1 MMKSFK
7 EPADIYSKE
16 IITPD
21 EQEKLQ
27 LYMDSVMSKLEGVSV
42 TGSAATYDFFG
53 ILAEVDP
60 DEQKALVLDTY
71 KLIFRFS
78 IQKLIKYLGDFHFLL
93 LLLQYLKSTQMERA
107 HTRLVM
113 EKN

>member
-7 EPADIYSKE
+7 EPVEIFSKE
-16 IITPD
+16 IITP
-21 EQEKLQ
+21 EEHEKLQ
-27 LYMDSVMSKLEGVSV
+27 IYMNSVMSKLEGTPK
-42 TGSAATYDFFG
+42 TGSVATYDFFG

-60 DEQKALVLDTY
+60 EEQKALVLDTY

-78 IQKLIKYLGDFHFLL
+78 IQKLIKYLGDFHFLNL
-93 LLLQYLKSTQMERA
+93 FLQYLKSTQMERA